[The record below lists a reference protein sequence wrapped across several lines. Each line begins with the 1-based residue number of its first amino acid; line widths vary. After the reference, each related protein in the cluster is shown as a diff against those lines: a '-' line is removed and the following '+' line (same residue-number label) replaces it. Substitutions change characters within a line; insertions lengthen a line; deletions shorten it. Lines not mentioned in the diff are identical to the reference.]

1 MKIFISHKM
10 PADTPAVKEFGDRLA
25 LYAGSAIEI
34 SHAGKFD
41 KGADFRNL
49 IEQEILSSDIFIL
62 YYTSDSYDW
71 SFCITSTTKDYE
83 AVAKTLY
90 ALGLE
95 NAKYYRNSATAYAAE
110 AQSLSDVST
119 PPAPAPK

>member
-71 SFCITSTTKDYE
+71 SFCIFEAGLFKAHMVENPDRKLVVLRGHESKIPESLADLISVTATTSD
-83 AVAKTLY
+83 LI
-90 ALGLE
+90 
-95 NAKYYRNSATAYAAE
+95 
-110 AQSLSDVST
+110 SLRL
-119 PPAPAPK
+119 